1 MSFRGRCSASSK
13 NGIKFNICKCRLR
26 YYLQNDIFVCNTG
39 CYGSL
44 LPLHNSESED
54 VFFFARTILSKMIRG
69 SCRGKNKDIST
80 LGRDL
85 LLSQT
90 NARSFR

>member
-1 MSFRGRCSASSK
+1 MSP
-13 NGIKFNICKCRLR
+13 I
-26 YYLQNDIFVCNTG
+26 YLENDIVVCNTG

-44 LPLHNSESED
+44 LPSHNRQSED
-54 VFFFARTILSKMIRG
+54 VFFARTILSMMIRG

-85 LLSQT
+85 LPSQT
-90 NARSFR
+90 NVRSFR